1 MTLFVAF
8 TILLFSVIQSV
19 VGVGILLF
27 GTPTLLLMGYSY
39 HETLYLI
46 LPSSILIS
54 LLQTINSY
62 KLLDHTK
69 CVYIYALPMVV
80 IGLILITFVQ
90 NDAAI
95 HYIVGSMLLMIGLVR
110 SVSFIK
116 QYLKKFL
123 MKNKASYHIIMGL
136 IHGVSNM
143 GGGMLVVLMS
153 SLHEKRNVILANI
166 AYVYLLFG
174 IIQMITLYFF
184 SKESINM
191 DAIVLSSLSLVVYI
205 FSVKFIAK
213 RVSDLRF
220 DLLIT
225 ILIISYG
232 ILGFVNIG

>member
-116 QYLKKFL
+116 QYLKK
-123 MKNKASYHIIMGL
+123 Y
-136 IHGVSNM
+136 
-143 GGGMLVVLMS
+143 
-153 SLHEKRNVILANI
+153 
-166 AYVYLLFG
+166 
-174 IIQMITLYFF
+174 
-184 SKESINM
+184 
-191 DAIVLSSLSLVVYI
+191 
-205 FSVKFIAK
+205 
-213 RVSDLRF
+213 
-220 DLLIT
+220 
-225 ILIISYG
+225 
-232 ILGFVNIG
+232 